1 METFTGAALFIAF
14 VFWLAATVERTHRRS
29 RFEEPD
35 RLPFGV
41 DHEGDRDIVRT
52 LQELETVRERD
63 EPTPHTEAGDRPMP

>member
-29 RFEEPD
+29 RFEEPG

-52 LQELETVRERD
+52 LQEIETVRERD
-63 EPTPHTEAGDRPMP
+63 ETTPHTEAGDRPMP